1 MAKKNDNV
9 NENAEEIIENNEI
22 IKEDEVVIEEEDII
36 SEKEANELKEDE
48 IKEVEA
54 TKVTVKAEKTIQ
66 EETVKLEILIAFTDK
81 YTDKKYT
88 VGDEIQVN
96 KERADELLKDQ
107 RKLVK
112 LASK

>member
-9 NENAEEIIENNEI
+9 NENELKKTVQEEI
-22 IKEDEVVIEEEDII
+22 
-36 SEKEANELKEDE
+36 
-48 IKEVEA
+48 
-54 TKVTVKAEKTIQ
+54 
-66 EETVKLEILIAFTDK
+66 VKLEILIAFTDK
-81 YTDKKYT
+81 YTDKKYII
-88 VGDEIQVN
+88 GDKIQVN

>member
-9 NENAEEIIENNEI
+9 NENSEEITENNEI

-36 SEKEANELKEDE
+36 SEKEANELK
-48 IKEVEA
+48 VEE
-54 TKVTVKAEKTIQ
+54 TKVTVKKEKTTQ

-81 YTDKKYT
+81 YTDKEYT

>member
-1 MAKKNDNV
+1 MAKKNN
-9 NENAEEIIENNEI
+9 IENKEI
-22 IKEDEVVIEEEDII
+22 IKEDEVVIEEENII
-36 SEKEANELKEDE
+36 SEKETKELKEDE

-54 TKVTVKAEKTIQ
+54 TKVTIKAESTVQ
-66 EETVKLEILIAFTDK
+66 EETVELEILIAFTDK
-81 YTDKKYT
+81 YTDKKYA
-88 VGDEIQVN
+88 VGDKIQVN

>member
-1 MAKKNDNV
+1 MAKKNDNT
-9 NENAEEIIENNEI
+9 NKNGEEIIENNEI
-22 IKEDEVVIEEEDII
+22 IKEDEVVIEEENII
-36 SEKEANELKEDE
+36 SEKEAEELKEDE

-54 TKVTVKAEKTIQ
+54 TKVTVKAEKTTQ
-66 EETVKLEILIAFTDK
+66 EEIVKLEILIAFTDK
-81 YTDKKYT
+81 YTDKEYT

>member
-9 NENAEEIIENNEI
+9 NENELEKTVQEEI
-22 IKEDEVVIEEEDII
+22 
-36 SEKEANELKEDE
+36 
-48 IKEVEA
+48 
-54 TKVTVKAEKTIQ
+54 
-66 EETVKLEILIAFTDK
+66 VKLEILIAFTDK
-81 YTDKKYT
+81 YTDKKYII
-88 VGDEIQVN
+88 GDKIQVN

>member
-9 NENAEEIIENNEI
+9 NENAEEITENEEI
-22 IKEDEVVIEEEDII
+22 IKEDEVVIEKESII
-36 SEKEANELKEDE
+36 SEEETKELKEDE

-54 TKVTVKAEKTIQ
+54 TKVTVKAESIVQERTI
-66 EETVKLEILIAFTDK
+66 KLEILIAFTDK
-81 YTDKKYT
+81 YTDKKYA
-88 VGDEIQVN
+88 VGNKIQVN